1 MEESI
6 KIKNLNVNYGNK
18 EVLKDIN
25 LDIEKGMYGLLG
37 RNGAGK
43 TTLMKSIIGLIQ
55 IKSGEVSLL
64 GIDLKDKKRIRNI
77 IGYLPQNFEFYPNMT
92 VKEGLKYLGVLNGC
106 KFRDLKNNIE
116 KLLELV
122 NLSEVRDRKIG
133 KLSGGMKRRFGIAQT
148 LLNDPKIIIVD
159 EPTAGLDP
167 EERIRFRNVLAKLAE
182 EKTVLLSTH
191 IASDIES
198 TCRNVAILNNGRIMY
213 SGDILNLIEK
223 SKGLV
228 YSVKVLKEDYKKL
241 EEKYI
246 VFSRKDNISFIEAKV
261 LHKGKP
267 REDFISIEP
276 TLESAYLNVIYD
288 EGGIR

>member
-1 MEESI
+1 MKESI

-43 TTLMKSIIGLIQ
+43 TTLMKSIIGLTQ

-64 GIDLKDKKRIRNI
+64 GIDLNDKKRIRNI

-106 KFRDLKNNIE
+106 KFKDLKNNIE

-167 EERIRFRNVLAKLAE
+167 EERIRFRNVLANLAE
-182 EKTVLLSTH
+182 EKIVLLSTH

-198 TCRNVAILNNGRIMY
+198 TCRNVAILNNGRIIY
-213 SGDILNLIEK
+213 SGKTLNLIEK

-228 YSVKVLKEDYKKL
+228 YSVKVLKEDYKEL

-246 VFSRKDNISFIEAKV
+246 VFSRKDNIDFVEAKV

-267 REDFISIEP
+267 REDFISIES

-288 EGGIR
+288 EGGAR